1 MTILEAGL
9 AELAGEEL
17 GQQITEKAK
26 ELLAQIIL
34 PQEITRQT
42 IEKYIRKAIQIRA
55 WHHLKRLD
63 KAILTLTRKLPKIK
77 SPTLKTILQK
87 ILLQIELHTTR
98 GKALFYGIIIS
109 MRNTMHKLHEL
120 LKNIPRLLT
129 IGLFY
134 LNNPPIY
141 RIYG

>member
-1 MTILEAGL
+1 MTVLEAGL

-17 GQQITEKAK
+17 GQQIKEKAK

-34 PQEITRQT
+34 PKEITRQT
-42 IEKYIRKAIQIRA
+42 IEKYIRKAIQIHA

-63 KAILTLTRKLPKIK
+63 KAVLILARRLPMVK
-77 SPTLKTILQK
+77 SPILKSIIHRIFLE
-87 ILLQIELHTTR
+87 IELYTTR
-98 GKALFYGIIIS
+98 GKALFYGIVIS
-109 MRNTMHKLHEL
+109 MHDTMDRLHEL
-120 LKNIPRLLT
+120 LKNISRILT

>member
-9 AELAGEEL
+9 AELAGEGL
-17 GQQITEKAK
+17 GQQITEEAK

-42 IEKYIRKAIQIRA
+42 IEKYIRKAIQIHA
-55 WHHLKRLD
+55 WYHLKRLD
-63 KAILTLTRKLPKIK
+63 KSILILTRKLPKIK
-77 SPTLKTILQK
+77 SPTLKSILHK
-87 ILLQIELHTTR
+87 IFLKIELCTTR
-98 GKALFYGIIIS
+98 GKALFYGIILS
-109 MRNTMHKLHEL
+109 MQNTMYKLYDL
-120 LKNIPRLLT
+120 LKNVSRLLT

-134 LNNPPIY
+134 LNNPITY

>member
-17 GQQITEKAK
+17 GQQITEEAK
-26 ELLAQIIL
+26 EILAQIIL
-34 PQEITRQT
+34 PKEITRQT
-42 IEKYIRKAIQIRA
+42 IEKYIRKAIQIHA

-98 GKALFYGIIIS
+98 GKALYYGIIIT
-109 MRNTMHKLHEL
+109 MKNTIRKLHEL
-120 LKNIPRLLT
+120 LRNVPRLLT